1 MWKTFLNLE
10 EMTTEERRRRRF
22 SEEFRKEQVKLIES
36 GKLTIAEASRLYEV
50 KRANVRGWL
59 LKYGNQELPGRIL
72 ISSIKEVDRIKELEK
87 ENRRLKELIGSQQ
100 VELVYKEELL
110 KLARERLGD
119 SFEKK

>member
-1 MWKTFLNLE
+1 
-10 EMTTEERRRRRF
+10 MTTEERRRRRF
-22 SEEFRKEQVKLIES
+22 SEEFRKEQVRLIES

-50 KRANVRGWL
+50 KRANVRAWL
-59 LKYGNQELPGRIL
+59 VKYGKQELPGKIL

-119 SFEKK
+119 GFEKK